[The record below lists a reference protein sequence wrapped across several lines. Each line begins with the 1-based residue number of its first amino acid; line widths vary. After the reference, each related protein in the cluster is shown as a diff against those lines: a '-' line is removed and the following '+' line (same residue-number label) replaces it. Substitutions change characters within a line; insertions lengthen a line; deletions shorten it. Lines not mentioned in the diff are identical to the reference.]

1 MTVPL
6 AQPPPA
12 TRSHSLLKAAIDMD
26 PTPPGWAVRL
36 AAPHEASS
44 THSSGFQSASS
55 GRWGSQQAPVRPWEQ
70 ERAAGPKRPR
80 SGLGQHSSRARTLSL
95 TAPFLAEVRW
105 GEGQGGGP

>member
-12 TRSHSLLKAAIDMD
+12 AMSHSLLKAAIDMD
-26 PTPPGWAVRL
+26 LTPPGWAAKL

-55 GRWGSQQAPVRPWEQ
+55 GRWGSQQAPARP
-70 ERAAGPKRPR
+70 
-80 SGLGQHSSRARTLSL
+80 
-95 TAPFLAEVRW
+95 
-105 GEGQGGGP
+105 